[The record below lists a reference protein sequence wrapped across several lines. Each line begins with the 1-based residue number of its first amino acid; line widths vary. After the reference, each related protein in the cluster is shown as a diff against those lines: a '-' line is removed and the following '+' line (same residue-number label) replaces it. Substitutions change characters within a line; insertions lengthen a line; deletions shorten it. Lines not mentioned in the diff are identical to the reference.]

1 MTTLPGILGEIAT
14 AAGEAAALKL
24 ARERGGT
31 EVQISAR
38 KDSAFVR
45 IVGQAAAEKIVKA
58 FGNGKVLVPMATARG
73 QRGRREAAARMLAA
87 KKTQTEVALAC
98 DIHERTARRILERAR
113 KARSKNPAQRH
124 LFDD

>member
-1 MTTLPGILGEIAT
+1 MSTLPGILGEIAT

-38 KDSAFVR
+38 KDSAFVG
-45 IVGQAAAEKIVKA
+45 IVGQAAADKIVKA

-87 KKTQTEVALAC
+87 GRTQTEVALAC
-98 DIHERTARRILERAR
+98 DIHERTTRRVLERAR
-113 KARSKNPAQRH
+113 TAKARNPAQRDMY
-124 LFDD
+124 DD

>member
-45 IVGQAAAEKIVKA
+45 IVGQAAADKIVKA

-73 QRGRREAAARMLAA
+73 QRGRREAAARMLADE
-87 KKTQTEVALAC
+87 KTQTEVALAC

-113 KARSKNPAQRH
+113 NPRGNPAQRR
-124 LFDD
+124 LFED